1 MIEEALTRSKW
12 PTVVGTLG
20 VILGVL
26 MIIDTL
32 DDLLFQLFTSEQDW
46 AAWVGSD
53 IAQTIVVSMPPMGWQ
68 IVSAVIQICLG
79 CVLVAGSLRIRR
91 RQASGVQMCRTWATA
106 TAAWVV
112 LSLGF
117 SLWWI
122 GQISG
127 DLPGASEAEIEAAA
141 VWGIALAAVFL
152 LAYPVFLLYWFS
164 RDDIRTE
171 IAIWQA
177 E

>member
-1 MIEEALTRSKW
+1 MIAESSVPSKW
-12 PTVVGTLG
+12 PTVIGSLG
-20 VILGVL
+20 VVLGVL
-26 MIIDTL
+26 MVIDTL
-32 DDLLFQLFTSEQDW
+32 DDLLFQLFTSEEDW
-46 AAWVGSD
+46 AAWIGSD
-53 IAQTIVVSMPPMGWQ
+53 IAQTIFVSMPPLAWL
-68 IVSAVIQICLG
+68 IAAAVIQICLG

-91 RQASGVQMCRTWATA
+91 RQASGVQMCRTWAMA

-122 GQISG
+122 GRISG
-127 DLPGASEAEIEAAA
+127 DLPVASEAEIQAAA
-141 VWGIALAAVFL
+141 VWGIALAAVLL

-164 RDDIRTE
+164 RDE
-171 IAIWQA
+171 IQTQIAGWQA

>member
-1 MIEEALTRSKW
+1 MIEESSAPSKS
-12 PTVVGTLG
+12 PSVIGTLG

-32 DDLLFQLFTSEQDW
+32 DDLLFQLFTSEEDW

-53 IAQTIVVSMPPMGWQ
+53 IAQTIAISMPPLAWH
-68 IVSAVIQICLG
+68 ILAAVIQICLG

-91 RQASGVQMCRTWATA
+91 RQASGVQMCRSWAMA

-112 LSLGF
+112 LSLGV
-117 SLWWI
+117 SLWI
-122 GQISG
+122 GRISG
-127 DLPGASEAEIEAAA
+127 DIPVATEAEIEAAA

-152 LAYPVFLLYWFS
+152 LAYPTFLLYWFA
-164 RDDIRTE
+164 RDDIK
-171 IAIWQA
+171 A
-177 E
+177 ETATWVN

>member
-1 MIEEALTRSKW
+1 MIEESSAPSKW
-12 PTVVGTLG
+12 PRVIGTLG

-26 MIIDTL
+26 MVIDTL
-32 DDLLFQLFTSEQDW
+32 DDLLFQLFMSEEDW

-53 IAQTIVVSMPPMGWQ
+53 IAQTIAVSMPPLAWH
-68 IVSAVIQICLG
+68 ILAAVIQSCLG
-79 CVLVAGSLRIRR
+79 CVLVAGSLRVRR
-91 RQASGVQMCRTWATA
+91 RQASGVQMCRSWAIA

-112 LSLGF
+112 LSLGV

-122 GQISG
+122 GRISG
-127 DLPGASEAEIEAAA
+127 DIPVATEAEIEAAA

-164 RDDIRTE
+164 RDDVLEET
-171 IAIWQA
+171 ATWT
-177 E
+177 